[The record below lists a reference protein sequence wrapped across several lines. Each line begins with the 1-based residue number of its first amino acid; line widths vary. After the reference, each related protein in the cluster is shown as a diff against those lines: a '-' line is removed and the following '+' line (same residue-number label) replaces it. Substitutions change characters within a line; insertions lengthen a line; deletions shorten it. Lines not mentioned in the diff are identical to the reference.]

1 MKLIIIKN
9 KKEYEYYY
17 RLIKEFEKHKSKF
30 LVLCLRGS
38 IEYYKNG
45 KKESDYLTKI
55 NENMYF
61 EAIKLYQNWGNII
74 VNGLELRKFLMV
86 DDIDIWDYMEANFIS
101 YLYEYFND
109 RLQMV
114 KLFKDVYISENVT
127 QVYYFRDNS
136 VISDAILDVAE
147 TLKISTTPKKSWKF
161 NLNKQFAI
169 RIIRSYSRSRRKSN
183 KVIEKNKVL
192 FLVNLNS
199 ALLSLSPILDKIPDK
214 LIVRHEIRA
223 KEQLKELLKQ
233 GNYNFVNLEN
243 FWTKKAQGKINKF
256 IKEYSK
262 KFNIVKNVDFCY
274 EDIKLNHSL
283 REIFNYFFGNRLF
296 IEEIIYVHE
305 VGKLMIDSSKP
316 SLVFGLDECSAL
328 SKPIYRYCRKLKIPL
343 MYLQNGVMNS
353 REPTSFN
360 NPVLD
365 YYIAYGDIT
374 KKLFQSRG
382 INNVYV
388 TGWPKLD
395 SVINKRD
402 MQEII
407 DKYKLPNKKIIL
419 FPTAVHGEVNLPIFS
434 SLIQLLFKNPE
445 YFLIIKRHPG
455 DQVTVK
461 NYLDRSLN
469 LNDRIKILNEGL
481 YELLYVCDVV
491 VSFGSSTILEALAF
505 NKPVISI
512 NLGDVKEELPYV
524 GKGVCIEIN
533 NEGMIYEAIL
543 SVLTNKEVVEKL
555 KKNQNPFIKS
565 LFYKIDGK
573 STERVVNLINKY
585 KLKT

>member
-45 KKESDYLTKI
+45 KKESDYLTNI

-114 KLFKDVYISENVT
+114 KLFKEVYISENVT

-296 IEEIIYVHE
+296 IEEIIY
-305 VGKLMIDSSKP
+305 
-316 SLVFGLDECSAL
+316 
-328 SKPIYRYCRKLKIPL
+328 
-343 MYLQNGVMNS
+343 
-353 REPTSFN
+353 
-360 NPVLD
+360 
-365 YYIAYGDIT
+365 
-374 KKLFQSRG
+374 
-382 INNVYV
+382 
-388 TGWPKLD
+388 
-395 SVINKRD
+395 
-402 MQEII
+402 
-407 DKYKLPNKKIIL
+407 KYKLPNKKIIL

-445 YFLIIKRHPG
+445 YFLIVKRHPG

-524 GKGVCIEIN
+524 GKGVCVEIN

-565 LFYKIDGK
+565 LFYKIDGR
-573 STERVVNLINKY
+573 STERVVSLINKY